1 MKRRWL
7 TDISRLAMILAA
19 AGLITGCAST
29 AHGAVVQADKPRLT
43 SDAGAGEMAKQ
54 VDGNSAFAIDLYHAL
69 RQDGDGNLFY
79 SPYSISIALA
89 MTYAGARTETESE
102 MAATLHYRLPQE
114 RLHPV
119 FNALDMALTSQESG
133 EGEDAFQLNIAN
145 AIWGQEGFKFLP
157 AFLDTLAENYGAGLR
172 TMDFAQ
178 AEAARQT
185 INDWVSEQTKGKIE
199 DLIPKGYLDSLVR
212 LVLTNAIYFNGK
224 WVLPFE
230 KDSTHDGPFT
240 RLDGSEV
247 TVPMMSQTAE
257 FDYAAG
263 DGYQAIELPYRDST
277 MAMLFVLPEEGRF
290 EEMEAA
296 FSAGSVDDIVEDLSA
311 QQIHLTLPKFTFESE
326 FDLSTILAQMGMP
339 LAFRPPGPGGADFS
353 GMTGQRDLYISAV
366 LHKAYVAVDE
376 EGTEAAAATA
386 VIMKLTAAMPEPLVQ
401 MTLDRPFLF
410 LIRDRDNDTILFV
423 GRVLDPS

>member
-1 MKRRWL
+1 MKRRWF
-7 TDISRLAMILAA
+7 TDMSRLAMIFTA
-19 AGLITGCAST
+19 AGLVAGCAST
-29 AHGAVVQADKPRLT
+29 AHGVVVQADKPRLA
-43 SDAGAGEMAKQ
+43 SDAGAGEIAKQ
-54 VDGNSAFAIDLYHAL
+54 VDGDSAFAIDLYHAL
-69 RQDGDGNLFY
+69 RQGGDGNLFY

-114 RLHPV
+114 RLHSA
-119 FNALDMALTSQESG
+119 FNALDTVLTSQGSG

-157 AFLDTLAENYGAGLR
+157 TFLDTLAENYGAGLR
-172 TMDFAQ
+172 TVDFAQ

-185 INDWVSEQTKGKIE
+185 INGWVSEQTKDKIE
-199 DLIPKGYLDSLVR
+199 ELIPKGYLDSLVR

-230 KDSTHDGPFT
+230 KDSTHDGPFN

-247 TVPMMSQTAE
+247 TVPMMSQTAGL
-257 FDYAAG
+257 DYAAG
-263 DGYQAIELPYRDST
+263 DGYQAIELPYRDSN
-277 MAMLFVLPEEGRF
+277 MAMLFVLPEVGRF
-290 EEMEAA
+290 EEIEAA
-296 FSAGSVDDIVEDLSA
+296 FSAGSVDAIVKDLSA
-311 QQIHLTLPKFTFESE
+311 QQVHLTLPKFTFESE
-326 FDLSTILAQMGMP
+326 FDLSTTLAQMGMP
-339 LAFRPPGPGGADFS
+339 SAFRSPGSGGADFS
-353 GMTGQRDLYISAV
+353 GMTGQRDLFISAV

-386 VIMKLTAAMPEPLVQ
+386 VIMKLTAAMPGALVR

-410 LIRDRDNDTILFV
+410 LIRDRDSGTILFV